1 MLHGTLWDKIPRFAV
16 PVAATAILSQL
27 FNAADIAVIGNFTGE
42 LRTVAV
48 AAVGTNSSI
57 ISLIVNL
64 FIGIALGANVTIAH
78 AIGEKNDT
86 MVHHAVHT
94 SIVVAVLGGLIAAV
108 IGELFAVPLLNQL
121 NVPDDVFPLA
131 LLYLRIYLA
140 GLPVILL
147 YNFEAAVFRSV
158 GETKIPLIALTASGV
173 LNVILNLFFV
183 AALHMSVDGV
193 AIATVLSNAV
203 SAAILWVFLLKTDK
217 VIRLEPK
224 KLRIDGL
231 CLKQILRIG
240 VPAGVQSAMFSI
252 ANIVIQGAINSL
264 GTVVMAASSAAYNIE
279 VITYDIL
286 NSFSQACTTFVGQN
300 FGAGEIKRCKK
311 TLLLCLL
318 EGIISL
324 GVAIA
329 LILFFG
335 KSLLTIFNGDPQV
348 VETGYIRLMLIMP
361 SHLFSLCYEVL
372 SGYLRGFEISLPPA
386 VLTMLGVCGVRL
398 SWLRWVF
405 PQYKTFMNIMLVF
418 PISLATTALLMLA
431 AVLYFAVFP
440 SRLDTSGSWLATAY
454 GGQWTPEALKTELGV
469 TTTSYLIQN
478 GLLAVTLAPLAN
490 MIPAVGEEAGWR
502 GYMMPRL
509 KERLGLLNG
518 RLLGGIIW
526 GVWHWPLMLLVGYE
540 YGTNY
545 LGAPLLGLVVWCVV
559 CFALNTL
566 LDWLYEKTGCI
577 WVPAIAHGALNAV
590 ASMPVVLTDPAE
602 ASYYTVLG
610 PMPIGLIG
618 MLPVLAVA
626 VWLTLRQMKQE
637 EKN

>member
-1 MLHGTLWDKIPRFAV
+1 M
-16 PVAATAILSQL
+16 AATAILSQL

-86 MVHHAVHT
+86 MVHHAEHT
-94 SIVVAVLGGLIAAV
+94 SIVVAVLGGLITAV

-231 CLKQILRIG
+231 CLRQILHIG

-540 YGTNY
+540 YGMDY
-545 LGAPLLGLVVWCVV
+545 LGAPVLGLVVWCVF
-559 CFALNTL
+559 CFAMNSL
-566 LDWLYEKTGCI
+566 LDLLYEKTSCI
-577 WVPAIAHGALNAV
+577 WVPAIAHGAFNAV
-590 ASMPVVLTDPAE
+590 AALFTVLTYPAD
-602 ASYYTVLG
+602 AYYNVLG
-610 PMPIGLIG
+610 PTPIGLIG
-618 MLPVLAVA
+618 LLPVLAAA
-626 VWLTLRQMKQE
+626 VWLTLREMKQE
-637 EKN
+637 EQS

>member
-1 MLHGTLWDKIPRFAV
+1 MLHGTLWDKIPRFAI

-183 AALHMSVDGV
+183 AVLHMSVDGV

-203 SAAILWVFLLKTDK
+203 SAAILWGFLLKTDK

-264 GTVVMAASSAAYNIE
+264 GTVVMAASSAAFNIE
-279 VITYDIL
+279 IIAYDVL

-300 FGAGEIKRCKK
+300 YGAGQIKRCKK
-311 TLLLCLL
+311 TMQLSFLEGAIATFVSVVVLLL
-318 EGIISL
+318 S
-324 GVAIA
+324 AR
-329 LILFFG
+329 
-335 KSLLTIFNGDPQV
+335 SLLAIFNSDPEV
-348 VETGYIRLMLIMP
+348 IAIGYIRLATILPAYVFCLI
-361 SHLFSLCYEVL
+361 YEIL
-372 SGYLRGFEISLPPA
+372 SGYLRGFGISLAPA
-386 VLTMLGVCGVRL
+386 LLTMLGVCGIRIAWVKF
-398 SWLRWVF
+398 VF
-405 PQYKTFMNIMLVF
+405 PTSMTFQTVMWVY
-418 PISLATTALLMLA
+418 PISLGVT
-431 AVLYFAVFP
+431 AVLILCAVLIYRP
-440 SRLDTSGSWLATAY
+440 SRRFA
-454 GGQWTPEALKTELGV
+454 
-469 TTTSYLIQN
+469 
-478 GLLAVTLAPLAN
+478 GLET
-490 MIPAVGEEAGWR
+490 EEAD
-502 GYMMPRL
+502 
-509 KERLGLLNG
+509 K
-518 RLLGGIIW
+518 
-526 GVWHWPLMLLVGYE
+526 
-540 YGTNY
+540 
-545 LGAPLLGLVVWCVV
+545 
-559 CFALNTL
+559 
-566 LDWLYEKTGCI
+566 
-577 WVPAIAHGALNAV
+577 
-590 ASMPVVLTDPAE
+590 
-602 ASYYTVLG
+602 
-610 PMPIGLIG
+610 
-618 MLPVLAVA
+618 
-626 VWLTLRQMKQE
+626 
-637 EKN
+637 